1 MRIESLKY
9 MLMVQ
14 DMDRA
19 VAFYRD
25 VVGLKVNSQSRMWS
39 ELAHGDAVVALHGGG
54 NGDFNPTG
62 LSVQVS
68 DVESACAE
76 IETGGG
82 LIRKTPGTR
91 PGEPI
96 KLAELAD
103 PEGNGFMMSEYVG

>member
-9 MLMVQ
+9 MLMAQ

-25 VVGLKVNSQSRMWS
+25 VVGLKVNSQSPMWS
-39 ELAHGDAVVALHGGG
+39 ELIHGDAVVALHGGG

-76 IETGGG
+76 IET
-82 LIRKTPGTR
+82 
-91 PGEPI
+91 
-96 KLAELAD
+96 
-103 PEGNGFMMSEYVG
+103 EGNDSRIHGSK

>member
-1 MRIESLKY
+1 MIEALR
-9 MLMVQ
+9 Q
-14 DMDRA
+14 
-19 VAFYRD
+19 VAAD
-25 VVGLKVNSQSRMWS
+25 HGATPSQVALHWLVSF
-39 ELAHGDAVVALHGGG
+39 HGDAVVALHGGG

-82 LIRKTPGTR
+82 LIRKAPGNR

-96 KLAELAD
+96 KLPELAD
-103 PEGNGFMMSEYVG
+103 PEGNGFMMSEYVD